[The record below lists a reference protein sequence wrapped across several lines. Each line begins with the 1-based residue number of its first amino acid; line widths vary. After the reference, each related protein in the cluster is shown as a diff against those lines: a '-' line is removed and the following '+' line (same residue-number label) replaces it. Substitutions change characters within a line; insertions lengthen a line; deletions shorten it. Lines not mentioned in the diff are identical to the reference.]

1 MPELMDPQAAAFRNS
16 TVADWIDDERMQ
28 AMFATGELTRWEPD
42 DPAPIRR
49 PEQWEADGWDSDR
62 EPARTPAQAREALA
76 ARIADP
82 AAPDSEAESNAYDD
96 SADGA

>member
-16 TVADWIDDERMQ
+16 TVVDWIDDERMQ
-28 AMFATGELTRWEPD
+28 AMIATGELTHRAPD

-49 PEQWEADGWDSDR
+49 PEQWEADGWDRDG
-62 EPARTPAQAREALA
+62 EPAKTPAQAREVLA

-82 AAPDSEAESNAYDD
+82 AAPDSEAESNAY
-96 SADGA
+96 ADGV